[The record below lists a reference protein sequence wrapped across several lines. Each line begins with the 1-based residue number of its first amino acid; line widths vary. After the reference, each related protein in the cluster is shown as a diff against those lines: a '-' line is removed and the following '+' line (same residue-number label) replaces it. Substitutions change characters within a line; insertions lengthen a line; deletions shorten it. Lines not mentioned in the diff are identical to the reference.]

1 MKREFAVALLVG
13 GRSLRMGVDKAYLID
28 PVSGLESWMRQMHV
42 LEELEPQERFLSI
55 REGQA
60 QPDGC
65 LAWRSVTDA
74 IPDAGPLAGIAACLH
89 ATEQPFVLMLGIDL
103 LSMRAEALKP
113 LLEMGSGAVYVN
125 AQGLYEPL
133 AAVYPKEAM
142 ASAFEFLASGER
154 RLQDWISQGIRAGWM
169 HAVPL
174 PRERA
179 VDFLNVNTR
188 EDYERL
194 TLL

>member
-55 REGQA
+55 REG
-60 QPDGC
+60 
-65 LAWRSVTDA
+65 
-74 IPDAGPLAGIAACLH
+74 LAGIAACLH